1 MSFSLDVLPD
11 AIADI
16 TEAAHWY
23 ERQRNGLGTEF
34 AEEVN
39 TAIDSLSQKAL
50 LFRVRF
56 RRKGVRWLYPL
67 RFPYRICYYVEAQTV
82 HVLAVIHAARHD
94 RQWTK
99 RL

>member
-1 MSFSLDVLPD
+1 LTLPRRAGD
-11 AIADI
+11 S
-16 TEAAHWY
+16 AHWY
-23 ERQRNGLGTEF
+23 ERQLNGLGTEF

-39 TAIDSLSQKAL
+39 AAFDSLGQKAL
-50 LFRVRF
+50 IFRVRYQ
-56 RRKGVRWLYPL
+56 RKGVRWLYPL